1 MIRFRPFLYVVL
13 FGFAATS
20 AVAAQ
25 SIETGQLD
33 GIVDEQMNYLQF
45 RTALLGANWTP
56 LVDPQCDGNVYGRP
70 GGPKDDTNICRQL
83 PELESC
89 SGDGYCSMYFVHEP
103 SGRKVQVVTY
113 GDYTRW
119 ELRGGQSDL
128 AVVEWSY
135 Q

>member
-1 MIRFRPFLYVVL
+1 MIRFRPFQYVVL
-13 FGFAATS
+13 FGLAATS
-20 AVAAQ
+20 VVAAQ
-25 SIETGQLD
+25 AVEKAELA

-45 RTALLGANWTP
+45 RTAILAANWTA
-56 LVDPQCDGNVYGRP
+56 LVDPQCDRNVYGRP

-89 SGDGYCSMYFVHEP
+89 SGDGYCSMYFVHES

-113 GDYTRW
+113 GDYSRW
-119 ELRGGQSDL
+119 ELPGGQSDL
-128 AVVEWSY
+128 AVMEWSY